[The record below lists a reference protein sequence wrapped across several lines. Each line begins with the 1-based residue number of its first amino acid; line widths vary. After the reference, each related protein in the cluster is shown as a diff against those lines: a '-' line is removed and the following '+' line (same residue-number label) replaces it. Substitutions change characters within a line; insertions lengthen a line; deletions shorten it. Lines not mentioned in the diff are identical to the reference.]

1 MVISTKKETKNLEK
15 KRLNDKMYDQK
26 KKKKNHLSFIS
37 KGGHHSHFRKYK
49 KKENSTDLS
58 LNILNKLELN

>member
-26 KKKKNHLSFIS
+26 KKKKIIYPSYLKVAIIHIFENT
-37 KGGHHSHFRKYK
+37 K
-49 KKENSTDLS
+49 KKK
-58 LNILNKLELN
+58 IQQICH